1 MQGDANTLKMGR
13 WGITMALL
21 RGKTRAFHA
30 VDGALDIEDRPP
42 TAGGY
47 IIKIVGFLLV
57 AFLAW
62 AGLTTLEEVTRG
74 DGKIIPSS
82 KMQVIQ
88 SAEPG
93 VVREILVRE
102 GQRVEKGAILARLD
116 NTLTSSGL
124 GELAS
129 RAYALE
135 AATARLRLE
144 YERGFDAAYV
154 CPAEVAKEAPQACA
168 NEQSLRNARRLT
180 LQSQLRVL
188 TERIEAKKR
197 ELSSARASLDSTERS
212 LVLARDEMA
221 LISPLAK
228 SQVVAATDFLR
239 TRRDVSELEGRQ
251 STDQET
257 IARVQAELREADL
270 QLEAQTIHFRQEA
283 LAELTQKQAEL
294 AIVRESMRAAADRV
308 NNTDIRSPV
317 GGIVNTLYVN
327 TVGGFVNAG
336 TRVMDI
342 VPVEDQ
348 LLVEAKVRP
357 QDIAFIRPGQR
368 AMVKVTAYDFS
379 IFGGLEGR
387 VEQVSASSVYDD
399 TTRETFY
406 TVLVK
411 TEKSSLTHS
420 GAEHP
425 ILPGMI
431 TSVDILTGEKSVLT
445 YLLKPIN
452 KARAEALRER

>member
-1 MQGDANTLKMGR
+1 MGLSFGGKPRALKSNAPVGV
-13 WGITMALL
+13 I
-21 RGKTRAFHA
+21 
-30 VDGALDIEDRPP
+30 DIEDRPP
-42 TAGGY
+42 AAGGH
-47 IIKIVGFLLV
+47 IIKIVGFLIV
-57 AFLAW
+57 VFLAW

-74 DGKIIPSS
+74 DGRIIPSS

-102 GQRVEKGAILARLD
+102 GQRVEKGAILARID

-124 GELAS
+124 GELTS

-135 AATARLRLE
+135 AATTRLRLE
-144 YERGFDAAYV
+144 YERGFEASYV
-154 CPAEVAKEAPQACA
+154 CPPEILKAAPNACA
-168 NEQSLRNARRLT
+168 NEQNLRTARRLT

-197 ELSSARASLDSTERS
+197 ELSSAQASLDSTGRS
-212 LVLARDEMA
+212 LTIARDEMA

-228 SQVVAATDFLR
+228 SQVVAATDLLR

-251 STDQET
+251 SNDQEA
-257 IARVQAELREADL
+257 IARIQAELREADL
-270 QLEAQTIHFRQEA
+270 QLEGQSIHFRQEA

-294 AIVRESMRAAADRV
+294 AVVRESMRAAADRV
-308 NNTDIRSPV
+308 ANTDMRSPV
-317 GGIVNTLYVN
+317 SGIVNTLYIN

-342 VPVEDQ
+342 VPVEEQ

-357 QDIAFIRPGQR
+357 QDIAFIHPGQR
-368 AMVKVTAYDFS
+368 ATVKVTAYDFS
-379 IFGGLEGR
+379 IYGGLDGE
-387 VEQVSASSVYDD
+387 VEQVSASSVYDEAS
-399 TTRETFY
+399 RETFY

-411 TEKSSLTHS
+411 TGKSTLARN
-420 GAEHP
+420 GVENP

-431 TSVDILTGEKSVLT
+431 TTVDILTGEKSVLN

>member
-1 MQGDANTLKMGR
+1 MRLSFGGNPQVLKNN
-13 WGITMALL
+13 ASS
-21 RGKTRAFHA
+21 
-30 VDGALDIEDRPP
+30 GAIDIEDRPP
-42 TAGGY
+42 AAGGH
-47 IIKIVGFLLV
+47 IIKIVGFLIV

-62 AGLTTLEEVTRG
+62 AGLTTLQEVTRG
-74 DGKIIPSS
+74 DGRIIPSS

-116 NTLTSSGL
+116 NTLTTSGL
-124 GELAS
+124 GELSS
-129 RAYALE
+129 RANSLE
-135 AATARLRLE
+135 AAVARLRIE
-144 YERGFDAAYV
+144 HERGFDAVYA
-154 CPAEVAKEAPQACA
+154 CPVEVAKAAPNACA
-168 NEQSLRNARRLT
+168 NEQNLRTARRLT

-197 ELSSARASLDSTERS
+197 ELSAAQANLDSTGRS
-212 LVLARDEMA
+212 LVIARDEMA
-221 LISPLAK
+221 LITPLAQ
-228 SQVVAATDFLR
+228 SQVVAATDLLK
-239 TRRDVSELEGRQ
+239 TRREVSELEGRQ
-251 STDQET
+251 STDQES
-257 IARVQAELREADL
+257 IARVQAELREANL
-270 QLEAQTIHFRQEA
+270 QYEAQTINFRQEA
-283 LAELTQKQAEL
+283 LAELTEKQAEL
-294 AIVRESMRAAADRV
+294 AVVRESMRAAADRV

-357 QDIAFIRPGQR
+357 QDIAFIHPGQR
-368 AMVKVTAYDFS
+368 ATVKVTAYDFS
-379 IFGGLEGR
+379 IYGGLDGK
-387 VEQVSASSVYDD
+387 VEQVSASSIYDD
-399 TTRETFY
+399 MTRETFY

-411 TEKSSLTHS
+411 TESSTLRHN
-420 GAEHP
+420 GIENP
-425 ILPGMI
+425 ILPGMV
-431 TSVDILTGEKSVLT
+431 TSVDILTGEKSVLN

>member
-1 MQGDANTLKMGR
+1 MGR
-13 WGITMALL
+13 SFGS
-21 RGKTRAFHA
+21 KPRASNAEAGFI
-30 VDGALDIEDRPP
+30 DIEDRPP
-42 TAGGY
+42 AAGGH
-47 IIKIVGFLLV
+47 IIKIVGFLIV
-57 AFLAW
+57 VFLAW

-74 DGKIIPSS
+74 DGRIIPSS

-102 GQRVEKGAILARLD
+102 GQRVEKGDILARLD
-116 NTLTSSGL
+116 STLTSSGL
-124 GELAS
+124 GELTS
-129 RAYALE
+129 RAFALE
-135 AATARLRLE
+135 ATTARLRIE

-154 CPAEVAKEAPQACA
+154 CPAEVAKAVPNVCA
-168 NEQSLRNARRLT
+168 DEQSLRTARRLT

-197 ELSSARASLDSTERS
+197 ELSSAQASLESTGRS
-212 LVLARDEMA
+212 LMLARDEMA

-228 SQVVAATDFLR
+228 SQVVAATDLLR

-251 STDQET
+251 SNDQDAL
-257 IARVQAELREADL
+257 ARIHAELREADL
-270 QLEAQTIHFRQEA
+270 QLEGQSIHFRQEA

-294 AIVRESMRAAADRV
+294 AVVRESMRAAADRV

-317 GGIVNTLYVN
+317 GGIVNSLYVN

-342 VPVEDQ
+342 VPIEDQ

-357 QDIAFIRPGQR
+357 QDIAFIHPRQR
-368 AMVKVTAYDFS
+368 ATVKVTAYDFS
-379 IFGGLEGR
+379 VYGGLEGS
-387 VEQVSASSVYDD
+387 VEQVSASSVYDEASK
-399 TTRETFY
+399 ETFY

-411 TEKSSLTHS
+411 TEKSTLAHN
-420 GAEHP
+420 GIENP

-431 TSVDILTGEKSVLT
+431 TTVDILTGEKSVLN

>member
-1 MQGDANTLKMGR
+1 MGR
-13 WGITMALL
+13 TSG
-21 RGKTRAFHA
+21 GKPQAPNKRASS
-30 VDGALDIEDRPP
+30 GAIDLEDRPP
-42 TAGGY
+42 AAGGH
-47 IIKIVGFLLV
+47 IIKIVGFLIV

-62 AGLTTLEEVTRG
+62 AGLTTLQEVTRG

-102 GQRVEKGAILARLD
+102 GQRVEKGDILARID

-124 GELAS
+124 GELTS
-129 RAYALE
+129 RAASLE
-135 AATARLRLE
+135 AATSRLRIE
-144 YERGFDAAYV
+144 YERGFDAPYV
-154 CPAEVAKEAPQACA
+154 CPVEVTKTAPNACA
-168 NEQSLRNARRLT
+168 NEQSLRRARQLT

-197 ELSSARASLDSTERS
+197 ELSAAQANLESTGRS
-212 LVLARDEMA
+212 LILARDEMA
-221 LISPLAK
+221 LISPLAQ
-228 SQVVAATDFLR
+228 SQVVAATDFIR
-239 TRRDVSELEGRQ
+239 TRREVSELEGRQ
-251 STDQET
+251 SSDREA
-257 IARVQAELREADL
+257 IARVQAELREANL
-270 QLEAQTIHFRQEA
+270 QYEAQTILFRQEA

-294 AIVRESMRAAADRV
+294 AVVKESTRAAADRV
-308 NNTDIRSPV
+308 KNTDIRSPV
-317 GGIVNTLYVN
+317 EGIVNSLYLN

-342 VPVEDQ
+342 VPVEEQ

-357 QDIAFIRPGQR
+357 QDIAFIHPGQR

-379 IFGGLEGR
+379 IYGGLNGE
-387 VEQVSASSVYDD
+387 VEQVSASSVYDEVS
-399 TTRETFY
+399 RETFY

-411 TEKSSLTHS
+411 TDKSTLMHN
-420 GAEHP
+420 GVENP
-425 ILPGMI
+425 ILPGMV
-431 TSVDILTGEKSVLT
+431 TSVDILTGEKSVLN

>member
-1 MQGDANTLKMGR
+1 MRLSFGGKPQALKNN
-13 WGITMALL
+13 ASS
-21 RGKTRAFHA
+21 
-30 VDGALDIEDRPP
+30 GAIDIEDRPP
-42 TAGGY
+42 AAGGH
-47 IIKIVGFLLV
+47 IIKIVGFLIV

-62 AGLTTLEEVTRG
+62 AGLTTLQEVTRG
-74 DGKIIPSS
+74 DGRIIPSS

-102 GQRVEKGAILARLD
+102 GQRVEKGDILARLD
-116 NTLTSSGL
+116 STLTSSGL
-124 GELAS
+124 GELSS
-129 RAYALE
+129 RANSLE
-135 AATARLRLE
+135 AAVARLRIE
-144 YERGFDAAYV
+144 HERGFDAVYA
-154 CPAEVAKEAPQACA
+154 CPAEVAKAAPNACA
-168 NEQSLRNARRLT
+168 NEQNLRTARRLT

-197 ELSSARASLDSTERS
+197 ELSAAQASLDSTGRS
-212 LVLARDEMA
+212 LVIARDEMA
-221 LISPLAK
+221 LITPLAQ
-228 SQVVAATDFLR
+228 SQVVAATDLLK
-239 TRRDVSELEGRQ
+239 TRREVSELEGRQ
-251 STDQET
+251 STDQES
-257 IARVQAELREADL
+257 IARVQAELREANL
-270 QLEAQTIHFRQEA
+270 QYEAQTINFRQEA
-283 LAELTQKQAEL
+283 LAELTEKQAEL
-294 AIVRESMRAAADRV
+294 AVVRESMRAAADRV

-357 QDIAFIRPGQR
+357 QDIAFIHPGQR
-368 AMVKVTAYDFS
+368 ATVKVTAYDFS
-379 IFGGLEGR
+379 IYGGLDGK
-387 VEQVSASSVYDD
+387 VEQVSASSIYDD
-399 TTRETFY
+399 MTRETFY

-411 TEKSSLTHS
+411 TEKSSLRHN
-420 GAEHP
+420 GVENP
-425 ILPGMI
+425 ILPGMV
-431 TSVDILTGEKSVLT
+431 TSVDILTGEKSVLN

>member
-1 MQGDANTLKMGR
+1 MGLSF
-13 WGITMALL
+13 GA
-21 RGKTRAFHA
+21 KPRAIKSDVA
-30 VDGALDIEDRPP
+30 ASVLDIEDQPSA
-42 TAGGY
+42 AGGH
-47 IIKIVGFLLV
+47 IIKVVGFLIV

-74 DGKIIPSS
+74 EGRIIPSS

-88 SAEPG
+88 SSEPG

-102 GQRVEKGAILARLD
+102 GQRVEKGDVLARLD
-116 NTLTSSGL
+116 NTLTTSSL
-124 GELAS
+124 GELTS

-135 AATARLRLE
+135 AQTTRLRLE
-144 YERGFDAAYV
+144 HERGFDAPYV
-154 CPAEVAKEAPQACA
+154 CPPELTKKAPEVCA
-168 NEQSLRNARRLT
+168 NEQNLRTARRLN

-197 ELSSARASLDSTERS
+197 ELSAARASFESTGRS
-212 LVLARDEMA
+212 LTLARDEMA

-228 SQVVAATDFLR
+228 SQVVAATDLLR

-251 STDQET
+251 STDQES
-257 IARVQAELREADL
+257 IARAQAELREAEL
-270 QLEAQTIHFRQEA
+270 QYEGQTINFKQEA
-283 LAELTQKQAEL
+283 LAELTQKLSEL
-294 AIVRESMRAAADRV
+294 AVVRESIRAAADRV

-357 QDIAFIRPGQR
+357 QDIAFIHPGQR

-379 IFGGLEGR
+379 IFGGLDGS
-387 VEQVSASSVYDD
+387 VQQVSASSVFDEVS
-399 TTRETFY
+399 RETFY

-411 TEKSSLTHS
+411 TGKSTLERN
-420 GAEHP
+420 GKENP

>member
-1 MQGDANTLKMGR
+1 MGR
-13 WGITMALL
+13 TSG
-21 RGKTRAFHA
+21 GKPRAPSKRA
-30 VDGALDIEDRPP
+30 SSGAIDLEDRPP
-42 TAGGY
+42 AAGGH
-47 IIKIVGFLLV
+47 IIKIVGFLIV

-62 AGLTTLEEVTRG
+62 AGLTTLQEVTRG

-102 GQRVEKGAILARLD
+102 GQRVEKGDILARID

-124 GELAS
+124 GELTS
-129 RAYALE
+129 RAASLE
-135 AATARLRLE
+135 AATSRLRIE
-144 YERGFDAAYV
+144 YERGFDAPYV
-154 CPAEVAKEAPQACA
+154 CPAEVTKTAPNACA
-168 NEQSLRNARRLT
+168 NEQSLRRARQLT

-197 ELSSARASLDSTERS
+197 ELSAAQANLESTGRS
-212 LVLARDEMA
+212 LILARDEMA
-221 LISPLAK
+221 LISPLAQ
-228 SQVVAATDFLR
+228 SQVVAATDFIR
-239 TRRDVSELEGRQ
+239 TRREVSELEGRQ
-251 STDQET
+251 SSDREA
-257 IARVQAELREADL
+257 IARVQAELREANL
-270 QLEAQTIHFRQEA
+270 QYEAQTILFRQEA

-294 AIVRESMRAAADRV
+294 AVVKESTRAAADRV
-308 NNTDIRSPV
+308 KNTDIRSPV
-317 GGIVNTLYVN
+317 EGIVNSLYLN

-342 VPVEDQ
+342 VPVEEQ

-357 QDIAFIRPGQR
+357 QDIAFIHPGQR

-379 IFGGLEGR
+379 IYGGLNGE
-387 VEQVSASSVYDD
+387 VEQVSASSVYDEVS
-399 TTRETFY
+399 RETFY

-411 TEKSSLTHS
+411 TDKSTLMHN
-420 GAEHP
+420 GVENP
-425 ILPGMI
+425 ILPGMV
-431 TSVDILTGEKSVLT
+431 TSVDILTGEKSVLN

>member
-1 MQGDANTLKMGR
+1 MGR
-13 WGITMALL
+13 FG
-21 RGKTRAFHA
+21 GKPRAA
-30 VDGALDIEDRPP
+30 NAGAGVMDIEDRPP
-42 TAGGY
+42 AAGGH
-47 IIKIVGFLLV
+47 IIKIVGFLIV
-57 AFLAW
+57 VFVAW

-74 DGKIIPSS
+74 DGRIIPSS

-102 GQRVEKGAILARLD
+102 GQRVEKGDILARLD
-116 NTLTSSGL
+116 STLTSSGL
-124 GELAS
+124 GELTS
-129 RAYALE
+129 RAFALE
-135 AATARLRLE
+135 AATARLRIE
-144 YERGFDAAYV
+144 YERGFDAAYQ
-154 CPAEVAKEAPQACA
+154 CPAEVAKAAPNVCA
-168 NEQSLRNARRLT
+168 NEQNLRMARRLT

-188 TERIEAKKR
+188 TERIEAKRR
-197 ELSSARASLDSTERS
+197 ELSSAQASLESTGRS
-212 LVLARDEMA
+212 LMLARDEMA

-228 SQVVAATDFLR
+228 SQVVAATDLLR

-251 STDQET
+251 SNDQEA
-257 IARVQAELREADL
+257 IARIQAELREADL
-270 QLEAQTIHFRQEA
+270 QLEGQSIHFRQEA

-294 AIVRESMRAAADRV
+294 AVVRESMRAAADRV

-317 GGIVNTLYVN
+317 GGIVNSLYVN

-357 QDIAFIRPGQR
+357 QDIAFIHPGQR
-368 AMVKVTAYDFS
+368 ATVKVTAYDFS
-379 IFGGLEGR
+379 IYGGLDGK
-387 VEQVSASSVYDD
+387 VEQVSASSIYDD
-399 TTRETFY
+399 MTRETFY

-411 TEKSSLTHS
+411 TENSTLRHN
-420 GAEHP
+420 GVENP
-425 ILPGMI
+425 ILPGMV
-431 TSVDILTGEKSVLT
+431 TSVDILTGEKSVLNC
-445 YLLKPIN
+445 LLKPLN

>member
-1 MQGDANTLKMGR
+1 MRLTHGNEPKALKS
-13 WGITMALL
+13 ASS
-21 RGKTRAFHA
+21 
-30 VDGALDIEDRPP
+30 GAIDLEDRPP
-42 TAGGY
+42 AAGGH
-47 IIKIVGFLLV
+47 IIKIVGFLIIS
-57 AFLAW
+57 FLAW
-62 AGLTTLEEVTRG
+62 AGLTTLQEVTRG

-102 GQRVEKGAILARLD
+102 GQRVEKGDVLARLD

-124 GELAS
+124 GELTS
-129 RAYALE
+129 RAHALE
-135 AATARLRLE
+135 AATARLRIE
-144 YERGFDAAYV
+144 HERGFDALYE
-154 CPAEVAKEAPQACA
+154 CPTEVSKAAPSICA
-168 NEQSLRNARRLT
+168 NEQNLRRARQLT

-197 ELSSARASLDSTERS
+197 ELSAAQANLESTGRS
-212 LVLARDEMA
+212 LTLARDEMA
-221 LISPLAK
+221 LISPLAQN
-228 SQVVAATDFLR
+228 QVVAATDLLR
-239 TRRDVSELEGRQ
+239 TRREVSELEGRQ
-251 STDQET
+251 STDQES
-257 IARVQAELREADL
+257 IARVQAELREANL
-270 QLEAQTIHFRQEA
+270 QYEAQTIHFRQEA
-283 LAELTQKQAEL
+283 LAELTEKQAEL
-294 AIVRESMRAAADRV
+294 AVVKESMRAAADRV
-308 NNTDIRSPV
+308 KNTDIRSPV

-348 LLVEAKVRP
+348 LLVEARVRP
-357 QDIAFIRPGQR
+357 QDIAFIHPGQR
-368 AMVKVTAYDFS
+368 ATVKVTAYDFS
-379 IFGGLEGR
+379 IYGGLDGA
-387 VEQVSASSVYDD
+387 VEQVSASSVYDEV
-399 TTRETFY
+399 TRETFY

-411 TEKSSLTHS
+411 TEKSSLMHN
-420 GAEHP
+420 GVENP

>member
-1 MQGDANTLKMGR
+1 MARTLGGKPQASKKDASIGV
-13 WGITMALL
+13 
-21 RGKTRAFHA
+21 F
-30 VDGALDIEDRPP
+30 DIEDRPP
-42 TAGGY
+42 AAGGH
-47 IIKIVGFLLV
+47 IIKIVGFLIV

-62 AGLTTLEEVTRG
+62 AGLTTLQEVTRG

-102 GQRVEKGAILARLD
+102 GQRVEKGDVLARID

-124 GELAS
+124 GELTS
-129 RAYALE
+129 RAASLE
-135 AATARLRLE
+135 AATSRLRIE
-144 YERGFDAAYV
+144 YERGFDAPYV
-154 CPAEVAKEAPQACA
+154 CPAEVTKTAPNACA
-168 NEQSLRNARRLT
+168 NEQSLRRSRQLT

-197 ELSSARASLDSTERS
+197 ELSAAQANLESTGRS
-212 LVLARDEMA
+212 LILARDEME

-228 SQVVAATDFLR
+228 SQVVAATDFIR
-239 TRRDVSELEGRQ
+239 TRREVSELEGRQ
-251 STDQET
+251 SSDQEA
-257 IARVQAELREADL
+257 IARVQAELREANL
-270 QLEAQTIHFRQEA
+270 QYEAQTILFRQEA

-294 AIVRESMRAAADRV
+294 AVVKESMRAAADRV

-317 GGIVNTLYVN
+317 SGIVNSLYLN

-379 IFGGLEGR
+379 IYGGLNGE
-387 VEQVSASSVYDD
+387 VEQVSASSVYDEVS
-399 TTRETFY
+399 RETFY
-406 TVLVK
+406 TVVVK
-411 TEKSSLTHS
+411 TDKSTLMHN
-420 GAEHP
+420 GVENP
-425 ILPGMI
+425 ILPGMV

>member
-1 MQGDANTLKMGR
+1 MGLTFGGKPQAPNKR
-13 WGITMALL
+13 ALP
-21 RGKTRAFHA
+21 
-30 VDGALDIEDRPP
+30 GAIDIEDRPP
-42 TAGGY
+42 AAGGH
-47 IIKIVGFLLV
+47 IIKIVGFLIV

-62 AGLTTLEEVTRG
+62 AGLTTLQEVTRG
-74 DGKIIPSS
+74 EGKIIPSS

-102 GQRVEKGAILARLD
+102 GQRVEKGDILARID

-124 GELAS
+124 GELTS
-129 RAYALE
+129 RAAALE
-135 AATARLRLE
+135 AATARLRIE
-144 YERGFDAAYV
+144 YERGFDAPYQ
-154 CPAEVAKEAPQACA
+154 CPADVAKTAPDACA
-168 NEQSLRNARRLT
+168 NEQSLRRARQLT

-197 ELSSARASLDSTERS
+197 ELSAAQANLASTGRS
-212 LVLARDEMA
+212 LTLARDEMA
-221 LISPLAK
+221 LISPLAQN
-228 SQVVAATDFLR
+228 QVVAATDLIR
-239 TRRDVSELEGRQ
+239 TRREVSELEGRQ
-251 STDQET
+251 STDQES
-257 IARVQAELREADL
+257 IARVQAELREANL
-270 QLEAQTIHFRQEA
+270 QLEAQTISFRQDA
-283 LAELTQKQAEL
+283 LSELTEKQAEL
-294 AIVRESMRAAADRV
+294 AIVKESMRAAADRV
-308 NNTDIRSPV
+308 RNTDIRSSV
-317 GGIVNTLYVN
+317 SGIVNTLYVN

-357 QDIAFIRPGQR
+357 QDIAFIHPGQR

-379 IFGGLEGR
+379 IYGGLEGA
-387 VEQVSASSVYDD
+387 VEQVSASSVYDEA
-399 TTRETFY
+399 TRETFY

-411 TEKSSLTHS
+411 TEKSSLTHN
-420 GAEHP
+420 GAENP

>member
-1 MQGDANTLKMGR
+1 MG
-13 WGITMALL
+13 LSF
-21 RGKTRAFHA
+21 RGKPRALKNNA
-30 VDGALDIEDRPP
+30 LPGAIDIEDQPP
-42 TAGGY
+42 AAGGH
-47 IIKIVGFLLV
+47 IIKIVSFLIV
-57 AFLAW
+57 VFLGW

-74 DGKIIPSS
+74 DGRIIPSS
-82 KMQVIQ
+82 KMQIIQ

-102 GQRVEKGAILARLD
+102 GQRVEKGAVLARLD

-124 GELAS
+124 GELSS
-129 RAYALE
+129 RAFALE
-135 AATARLRLE
+135 AATARLRIE
-144 YERGFDAAYV
+144 HERGFDAPYQ
-154 CPAEVAKEAPQACA
+154 CPAAVAKSVPEVCA

-197 ELSSARASLDSTERS
+197 ELSAAQANLESTGRS
-212 LVLARDEMA
+212 LTLARDEMA
-221 LISPLAK
+221 LISPLAQN
-228 SQVVAATDFLR
+228 QVVAATDLLR

-257 IARVQAELREADL
+257 IARVQAELREANL
-270 QLEAQTIHFRQEA
+270 QLEAQTISFRQDA
-283 LAELTQKQAEL
+283 LAELTEKQAEL
-294 AIVRESMRAAADRV
+294 AVVRESMRAAADRV
-308 NNTDIRSPV
+308 KNTDIRSPV

-357 QDIAFIRPGQR
+357 QDIAFIHPGQR
-368 AMVKVTAYDFS
+368 ATVKVTAYDFS
-379 IFGGLEGR
+379 IFGGLDGA
-387 VEQVSASSVYDD
+387 VEQVSASSVYDEQ
-399 TTRETFY
+399 TRETFY

-411 TEKSSLTHS
+411 TDKSSLSHN
-420 GAEHP
+420 GVENP

-431 TSVDILTGEKSVLT
+431 TTVDILTGEKSVLT

-452 KARAEALRER
+452 RARAEALRER

>member
-1 MQGDANTLKMGR
+1 MRLSFGGKPRALKNN
-13 WGITMALL
+13 ASS
-21 RGKTRAFHA
+21 
-30 VDGALDIEDRPP
+30 GAIDLEDRPP
-42 TAGGY
+42 AAGGH
-47 IIKIVGFLLV
+47 IIKIVGFLIV

-74 DGKIIPSS
+74 DGRIIPSS

-102 GQRVEKGAILARLD
+102 GQRVEKGDILARLD

-124 GELAS
+124 GELSS
-129 RAYALE
+129 RANSLE
-135 AATARLRLE
+135 AAVARLRIE
-144 YERGFDAAYV
+144 YERGFDAAYE
-154 CPAEVAKEAPQACA
+154 CPAEVAKAAPTACA
-168 NEQSLRNARRLT
+168 NEQSLRTARRLT

-197 ELSSARASLDSTERS
+197 ELSAAQANLESTGRS
-212 LVLARDEMA
+212 LVIARDEMA
-221 LISPLAK
+221 LITPLAQ
-228 SQVVAATDFLR
+228 SQVVAATDLLK
-239 TRRDVSELEGRQ
+239 TRREVSELEGRQ

-257 IARVQAELREADL
+257 IARVQAELREANL
-270 QLEAQTIHFRQEA
+270 QYDAQTISFRQEA
-283 LAELTQKQAEL
+283 LAELTEKQAEL
-294 AIVRESMRAAADRV
+294 AVVRESMRAAADRV
-308 NNTDIRSPV
+308 KNTDIRSPV

-357 QDIAFIRPGQR
+357 QDIAFIHPGQR
-368 AMVKVTAYDFS
+368 ATVKVTAYDFS
-379 IFGGLEGR
+379 IYGGLDGQ
-387 VEQVSASSVYDD
+387 VEQVSASSIYDD
-399 TTRETFY
+399 MTRETFY

-411 TEKSSLTHS
+411 TEKSSLMHN
-420 GAEHP
+420 GVENP
-425 ILPGMI
+425 ILPGMV
-431 TSVDILTGEKSVLT
+431 TSVDILTGEKSVLN

>member
-1 MQGDANTLKMGR
+1 MRLSFGGKPQALKNNASSSA
-13 WGITMALL
+13 I
-21 RGKTRAFHA
+21 
-30 VDGALDIEDRPP
+30 DIEDRPP
-42 TAGGY
+42 AAGGH
-47 IIKIVGFLLV
+47 IIKIVGFLIV
-57 AFLAW
+57 AFMAW
-62 AGLTTLEEVTRG
+62 AALTTLEEVTRG
-74 DGKIIPSS
+74 DGRIIPSS

-93 VVREILVRE
+93 VVRDILVRE

-124 GELAS
+124 GELSS
-129 RAYALE
+129 RANALE
-135 AATARLRLE
+135 ASVARLRIE
-144 YERGFDAAYV
+144 YERGFDAVYA
-154 CPAEVAKEAPQACA
+154 CPAEVAKAAPNACA
-168 NEQSLRNARRLT
+168 NEQNLRTARRLT

-197 ELSSARASLDSTERS
+197 ELSAAQANLDSTGRS
-212 LVLARDEMA
+212 LVIARDEMA
-221 LISPLAK
+221 LITPLAQ
-228 SQVVAATDFLR
+228 SQVVAATDLLK
-239 TRRDVSELEGRQ
+239 TRREVSELEGRQ
-251 STDQET
+251 STDQES
-257 IARVQAELREADL
+257 IARVQAELREANL
-270 QLEAQTIHFRQEA
+270 QYEAQTINFRQEA
-283 LAELTQKQAEL
+283 LAELTEKQAEL
-294 AIVRESMRAAADRV
+294 AVVRESMRAAADRV

-357 QDIAFIRPGQR
+357 QDIAFIHPGQR
-368 AMVKVTAYDFS
+368 ATVKVTAYDFS
-379 IFGGLEGR
+379 IYGGLDGR
-387 VEQVSASSVYDD
+387 VEQVSASSIYDD
-399 TTRETFY
+399 MTRETFY

-411 TEKSSLTHS
+411 TEKSSLRHN
-420 GAEHP
+420 GVENP
-425 ILPGMI
+425 ILPGMV
-431 TSVDILTGEKSVLT
+431 TSVDILTGEKSVLN

>member
-1 MQGDANTLKMGR
+1 MRLSFGGKPQ
-13 WGITMALL
+13 AL
-21 RGKTRAFHA
+21 RNNASS
-30 VDGALDIEDRPP
+30 GAIDIEDRPP
-42 TAGGY
+42 AAGGH
-47 IIKIVGFLLV
+47 IIKIVSFLIA

-62 AGLTTLEEVTRG
+62 AGLTTLQEVTRG
-74 DGKIIPSS
+74 EGKIIPSS

-102 GQRVEKGAILARLD
+102 GQRVEKGDILARLD

-124 GELAS
+124 GELSS

-135 AATARLRLE
+135 AAVARLRVE
-144 YERGFDAAYV
+144 HERGFDAPYQ
-154 CPAEVAKEAPQACA
+154 CPAEVAKAAPQACA
-168 NEQSLRNARRLT
+168 NEQNLRNARRLT

-188 TERIEAKKR
+188 TERIEAKRR
-197 ELSSARASLDSTERS
+197 ELSSAQASLDSTGRS
-212 LVLARDEMA
+212 LTIARDEMA
-221 LISPLAK
+221 LITPLAK
-228 SQVVAATDFLR
+228 SQVVAATDLLK
-239 TRRDVSELEGRQ
+239 TRREVSELEGRQ
-251 STDQET
+251 STDQES
-257 IARVQAELREADL
+257 IARVEAELREANL
-270 QLEAQTIHFRQEA
+270 QFEAQSISFRQEA
-283 LAELTQKQAEL
+283 LTDLTEKQAEL
-294 AIVRESMRAAADRV
+294 AVVRESMRAAADRV

-317 GGIVNTLYVN
+317 GGIVNTLYFN

-357 QDIAFIRPGQR
+357 QDIAFIHPGQQ
-368 AMVKVTAYDFS
+368 ATVKVSAYDFS
-379 IFGGLEGR
+379 IFGGLDGV
-387 VEQVSASSVYDD
+387 VEQVSASSVYDEQS
-399 TTRETFY
+399 RETFY
-406 TVLVK
+406 TVVVK
-411 TEKSSLTHS
+411 TGKSTLRRN
-420 GAEHP
+420 GVENP

-431 TSVDILTGEKSVLT
+431 TTVDILTGEKSVLT

>member
-1 MQGDANTLKMGR
+1 
-13 WGITMALL
+13 
-21 RGKTRAFHA
+21 
-30 VDGALDIEDRPP
+30 
-42 TAGGY
+42 
-47 IIKIVGFLLV
+47 
-57 AFLAW
+57 
-62 AGLTTLEEVTRG
+62 
-74 DGKIIPSS
+74 
-82 KMQVIQ
+82 MQVIQ

-124 GELAS
+124 GELSS
-129 RAYALE
+129 RANSLE
-135 AATARLRLE
+135 AAVARLRIE
-144 YERGFDAAYV
+144 HERGFDAIYA
-154 CPAEVAKEAPQACA
+154 CPAEVAKAAPNACA
-168 NEQSLRNARRLT
+168 NEQNLRTARRLT

-197 ELSSARASLDSTERS
+197 ELSAAQANLESTGRS
-212 LVLARDEMA
+212 LVIARDEMA
-221 LISPLAK
+221 LITPLAQ
-228 SQVVAATDFLR
+228 SQVVAATDLLK
-239 TRRDVSELEGRQ
+239 TRREVSELEGRQ
-251 STDQET
+251 STDQES
-257 IARVQAELREADL
+257 IARVQAELREANL
-270 QLEAQTIHFRQEA
+270 QYEAQTINFRQEA
-283 LAELTQKQAEL
+283 LSELTEKQAEL
-294 AIVRESMRAAADRV
+294 AVVRESMRAAADRV

-357 QDIAFIRPGQR
+357 QDIAFIHPGQR
-368 AMVKVTAYDFS
+368 ATVKVTAYDFS
-379 IFGGLEGR
+379 IYGGLDGK
-387 VEQVSASSVYDD
+387 VEQVSASSIYDD
-399 TTRETFY
+399 MTRETFY

-411 TEKSSLTHS
+411 TEKSSLRHN
-420 GAEHP
+420 GVENP
-425 ILPGMI
+425 ILPGMV
-431 TSVDILTGEKSVLT
+431 TSVDILTGEKSVLN

>member
-1 MQGDANTLKMGR
+1 MRLSFGGEPQ
-13 WGITMALL
+13 ALENN
-21 RGKTRAFHA
+21 ASS
-30 VDGALDIEDRPP
+30 GAIDLEDRPP
-42 TAGGY
+42 AAGGH
-47 IIKIVGFLLV
+47 IIKIVGFLIV

-62 AGLTTLEEVTRG
+62 AGLTTLQEVTRG

-102 GQRVEKGAILARLD
+102 GQRVEKGDVLARLD

-124 GELAS
+124 GELSS
-129 RAYALE
+129 RANSLE
-135 AATARLRLE
+135 AAVARLRIE
-144 YERGFDAAYV
+144 HERGFDAVYA
-154 CPAEVAKEAPQACA
+154 CPAEVAKAAPNACT
-168 NEQSLRNARRLT
+168 NEQNLRNARRMT

-197 ELSSARASLDSTERS
+197 ELSAAQANLESTGRS
-212 LVLARDEMA
+212 LTIARDEMA
-221 LISPLAK
+221 LITPLAA
-228 SQVVAATDFLR
+228 SQVVAATDLLK
-239 TRRDVSELEGRQ
+239 TRREVSELEGRQ

-257 IARVQAELREADL
+257 IARVQAELREANL
-270 QLEAQTIHFRQEA
+270 QYDAQTISFRQEA
-283 LAELTQKQAEL
+283 LAELTEKQAEL
-294 AIVRESMRAAADRV
+294 AVVRESMRAAADRV
-308 NNTDIRSPV
+308 KNTDIRSPV

-336 TRVMDI
+336 TRVLDI

-357 QDIAFIRPGQR
+357 QDIAFIHPGQR
-368 AMVKVTAYDFS
+368 ATVKVTAYDFS
-379 IFGGLEGR
+379 IYGGIDGK
-387 VEQVSASSVYDD
+387 VEQVSASSIYDD
-399 TTRETFY
+399 MTRETYY

-411 TEKSSLTHS
+411 TEKSSLTHN
-420 GAEHP
+420 GVENP
-425 ILPGMI
+425 ILPGMV
-431 TSVDILTGEKSVLT
+431 TTVDILTGEKSVLN